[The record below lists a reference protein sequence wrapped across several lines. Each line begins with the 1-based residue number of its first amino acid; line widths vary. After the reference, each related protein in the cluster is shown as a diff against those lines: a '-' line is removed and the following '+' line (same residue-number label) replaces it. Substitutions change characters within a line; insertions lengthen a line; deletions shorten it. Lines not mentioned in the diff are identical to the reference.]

1 MPGHRATYLETFGH
15 LHTTQTP
22 KFLGLKKHPRLWS
35 AAGFGSDCNRK
46 LIGARSFRKGM
57 KHYGLNISTIFDYDS
72 PRDFLGHGTHRSS
85 IIAGIC
91 VQDANYFGYVGAAMG
106 VAPMARIAMY
116 KTRYY
121 HDTLQA
127 AAVDVLAGID
137 QAVADGV
144 DVMSLSFGFPETI
157 FDINPIAIGAFAALK
172 EGIFEE

>member
-22 KFLGLKKHPRLWS
+22 KFLGLKKHARLWS
-35 AAGFGSDCNRK
+35 AAGFGSDVIVGCNRK
-46 LIGARSFRKGM
+46 LIGARSFRKGT

-72 PRDFLGHGTHRSS
+72 PRDFLGHGTHISS
-85 IIAGIC
+85 IIAGIR
-91 VQDANYFGYVGAAMG
+91 VQDANYFGYEQ
-106 VAPMARIAMY
+106 PW
-116 KTRYY
+116 
-121 HDTLQA
+121 
-127 AAVDVLAGID
+127 AVDVLAGID

>member
-1 MPGHRATYLETFGH
+1 
-15 LHTTQTP
+15 
-22 KFLGLKKHPRLWS
+22 
-35 AAGFGSDCNRK
+35 
-46 LIGARSFRKGM
+46 
-57 KHYGLNISTIFDYDS
+57 
-72 PRDFLGHGTHRSS
+72 
-85 IIAGIC
+85 
-91 VQDANYFGYVGAAMG
+91 MG

-144 DVMSLSFGFPETI
+144 DVLSLSFGFPETI